1 MANTL
6 GNPTLSTAARE
17 QVVIG
22 ANTLLAATTTNPNP
36 ILRLKR
42 VAGGVGTLVDFPL
55 NATNPLTVGGSDG
68 SATVNPTSASAVA
81 TGGSASLPDAYDIIG
96 RDGVVHY
103 TGAVT
108 ATDAITSGQTVTLGT
123 TTITMPA
130 S

>member
-6 GNPTLSTAARE
+6 GNPTLSTVLRE
-17 QVVIG
+17 DVVIQT
-22 ANTLLAATTTNPNP
+22 NTRLAATTTVANP
-36 ILRLKR
+36 ILRLR
-42 VAGGVGTLVDFPL
+42 NSTTTLVDFPL
-55 NATNPLTVGGSDG
+55 NATTPLTVGGSDG

-81 TGGSASLPDAYDIIG
+81 TGGSATLPDNYQILG
-96 RDGVVHY
+96 RDNAVHLSG
-103 TGAVT
+103 TVT